1 MARPKGSKN
10 KSKEDKMDLMS
21 TLNTKT
27 AEKTQLEQNIAET
40 LDEISRLKTQLK
52 ANRTALKSVEKAIA
66 KLEGQKAEADAK
78 ATLEAQKSELESAI
92 QNLLAEGMSM
102 DDIIHKLNG

>member
-10 KSKEDKMDLMS
+10 KSKADKMDLAS
-21 TLNTKT
+21 TLNAKT
-27 AEKTQLEQNIAET
+27 AEKAQLEQNIAET

-66 KLEGQKAEADAK
+66 KLEAQKAEADTK
-78 ATLEAQKSELESAI
+78 ATLEAQKSELESAV

-102 DDIIHKLNG
+102 DDIIRKLNG